1 MKNMLHQKPCMS
13 VELQLLQYL
22 QPRMTFSPQETVR
35 YETLQKG
42 YLGEIAF
49 YNLVKNNA
57 VSGNFLFDLRLA
69 SNGTEFQIDS
79 LYIENDSLTIF
90 EVKNYE
96 GDFFV
101 EKDKWYVAHSKQ
113 EIRNPLTQLQ
123 RSEFL
128 LRHLLKKSYPNLS
141 IKTCIVF
148 INKAFTLYQAPLGLP
163 AIFPTQ
169 LTRFLERISSNRSGI
184 SARITAIANHLASLH
199 VANSSYEKLPIYSYN
214 KLRRGLTCEIT
225 CGGMLEKH
233 TVRTFI
239 CHKCQQTKTIQ
250 HAIYQNIKEF
260 KLLFPERKVTTGIIH
275 DWCKFAVSKAAILRT
290 LKTYFYPVPNGKHTH
305 YLPTPKEDKNEGKE

>member
-199 VANSSYEKLPIYSYN
+199 VAKSSYEKLPIYSYS

-225 CGGMLEKH
+225 CGEFLERY
-233 TVRTFI
+233 TNRLLI
-239 CHKCQQTKTIQ
+239 CSKCGQTTMIDE
-250 HAIYQNIKEF
+250 AIFNNIMEYSV
-260 KLLFPERKVTTGIIH
+260 LFPDRKITTNEMH
-275 DWCKFAVSKAAILRT
+275 QWCNIVKSKTTIREV
-290 LKTYFYPVPNGKHTH
+290 LKQYFEQIPNNRYTYYKVK
-305 YLPTPKEDKNEGKE
+305 KE